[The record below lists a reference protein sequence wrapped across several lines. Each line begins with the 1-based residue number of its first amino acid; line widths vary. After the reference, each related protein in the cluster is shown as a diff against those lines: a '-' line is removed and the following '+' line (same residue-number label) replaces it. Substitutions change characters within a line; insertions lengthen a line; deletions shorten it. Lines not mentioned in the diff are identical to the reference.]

1 MSRTCRDNL
10 ILRAKLSPKV
20 IRVIPNAIDPS
31 KFTPDLSKRHTT
43 RIKVV
48 VVSRLVYRKGV
59 DLLVGIIPAICNID
73 PTVDFIIGGD
83 GSKRIALQEIV
94 ERHGLE
100 HRVEFL
106 GAVPHA
112 EVRNVLCRGH
122 IFLNCSLTESF
133 CIAILE
139 AACCGMLVVSTNVG
153 GIPEVLPHD
162 LIYMANPHVAALVQN
177 LKIAIAEQRKD
188 NTNPWKTHERIKDMY
203 SWGRVARETVQ
214 VYRQVLISPPKTL
227 LQRMDTSFRSI
238 GGIAGIVVCFL
249 LVSFELLLLM
259 IEWWQPKESIDTLPD
274 FFFERDRNVGVTAT
288 NTTRNADDIYNK
300 EK

>member
-1 MSRTCRDNL
+1 VSHTCRDNL
-10 ILRAKLSPKV
+10 ILRAKLSPKI

-31 KFTPDLSKRHTT
+31 KFTPDLSQRHST
-43 RIKVV
+43 RVKVV

-59 DLLVGIIPAICNID
+59 DLLVGIIPAICIKD
-73 PTVDFIIGGD
+73 PIVDFIIGGD
-83 GSKRIALQEIV
+83 GSKRLELQEMV

-112 EVRNVLCRGH
+112 NVRNVLCRGH

-139 AACCGMLVVSTNVG
+139 AACCGLLVVSTNVG
-153 GIPEVLPHD
+153 GVPEVLPHD
-162 LIYMANPHVAALVQN
+162 LIYLADPQVAALVQN
-177 LKIAIAEQRKD
+177 LKKAIAQQRKYSMD
-188 NTNPWKTHERIKDMY
+188 PWKTHERIKDMY

-214 VYRQVLISPPKTL
+214 VYRQVSIPRPKTL
-227 LQRMDTSFRSI
+227 LERLDSSYRSI
-238 GGIAGIVVCFL
+238 GGIAGSVVCFL

-259 IEWWQPKESIDTLPD
+259 IEWWQPKESIDILPD
-274 FFFERDRNVGVTAT
+274 FVFEPDQNVEETAT
-288 NTTRNADDIYNK
+288 GTTKDTDDICNK
-300 EK
+300 KK